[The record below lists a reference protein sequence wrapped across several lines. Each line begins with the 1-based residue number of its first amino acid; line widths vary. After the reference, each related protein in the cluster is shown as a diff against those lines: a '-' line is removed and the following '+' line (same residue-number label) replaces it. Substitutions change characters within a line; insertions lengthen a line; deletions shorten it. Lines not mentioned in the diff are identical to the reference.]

1 MKALTISEAFRSVIG
16 EREVEQAFFTTYS
29 FEPEFF
35 ELEVLPLL
43 LGNPALSRNESIRYY
58 QLQSLM
64 RQHSGRLAVVYDL
77 SVFDPQLAPRLEV
90 DYLPM
95 RVGGACQHAKLMVL
109 VVRDRKSK
117 QLSIV
122 LGAGSFNL
130 TKAGW
135 WENLEVG
142 HWVEL
147 SEGFA
152 PSNILEPL
160 LDALRFYQARTPSP
174 VVDNILGVAM
184 AFEAST
190 ADPNCSFYFSGN
202 GAAHRH
208 FDTFIAEHADAAAPL
223 EIISPFFA
231 DDGNN
236 RIIIDFLGRYPSA
249 TVLLPLDEQGQALV
263 NRQFVYEALPRE
275 SITWGQWSES
285 VRKKHLDPKS
295 PYRRLHAKIYQA
307 HGKDPWC
314 FVGSVNL
321 SFKAFRQNVEAGF
334 LLKGGDAKHLLVALQ
349 APPDRFNPEVEASS
363 ASATGDQEMPPICVA
378 FDWQTD
384 LLHTSCSAP
393 GELVLLNSAAEIL
406 VSVPLNGAD
415 DQLCPAPQL
424 KTHLQGSSLMHA
436 RWLTDAGEAEGT
448 VLVSQRNL
456 FCRPTHLP
464 ALDLQALL
472 KIFIGMH
479 ESRRVELFG
488 DLAVR
493 LLHASQDDG
502 VQDEFLPEPT
512 AEGAFESFFAEF
524 SQVNGAF
531 WELAERLA
539 KAEREG
545 DFQTLAYYLKGQQP
559 DSLRKVL
566 ASIVG
571 SDSTNKEV
579 SLIVR
584 YLTLLSVTDL
594 LKRFAAHADEALI
607 HEAEKALT
615 ALERNELLTQL
626 DGAEGEH
633 FIRWFKTKF
642 FEPVAAMTR
651 TSGEGYSREQ
661 D

>member
-1 MKALTISEAFRSVIG
+1 MKALTISEAFRAVIG
-16 EREVEQAFFTTYS
+16 EREVVQAFFTTYS
-29 FEPEFF
+29 FEPDFF

-43 LGNPALSRNESIRYY
+43 LGNPALSSNESIRYY

-64 RQHSGRLAVVYDL
+64 RQHAGRLAVVYDL

-109 VVRDRKSK
+109 VVRDCKSK

-147 SEGFA
+147 SEGSA
-152 PSNILEPL
+152 PGNILEPL

-174 VVDNILGVAM
+174 VLDSILNVAI
-184 AFEAST
+184 AFQAS
-190 ADPNCSFYFSGN
+190 ADDPNCSFYFSGN

-208 FDTFIAEHADAAAPL
+208 FDTFIAEHTDTDAAL

-236 RIIIDFLGRYPSA
+236 RTIIDFLGRYPSA

-263 NRQFVYEALPRE
+263 DRQSVYEALPRD
-275 SITWGQWSES
+275 SITWGQWCES
-285 VRKKHLDPKS
+285 IRKSHLDPKS

-334 LLKGGDAKHLLVALQ
+334 LLKGGDANPLLVALQ
-349 APPDRFNPEVEASS
+349 APPDRFKVEVEASS
-363 ASATGDQEMPPICVA
+363 ASAAGDLEMPPICVA
-378 FDWQTD
+378 FDWQNY
-384 LLHTSCSAP
+384 LLHTSCKAA
-393 GELVLLNSAAEIL
+393 GELVLLNSTAEAL
-406 VSVPLNGAD
+406 VSVMLNGAD
-415 DQLCPAPQL
+415 DQLSPAPQL
-424 KTHLQGSSLMHA
+424 RAHLQGSSLMHA

-479 ESRRVELFG
+479 ESRRLELFG

-512 AEGAFESFFAEF
+512 SEGSFESFFAEF

-531 WELAERLA
+531 WELAARLD

-571 SDSTNKEV
+571 LDSTNKEA

-594 LKRFAAHADEALI
+594 LKRFVAHADEALI
-607 HEAEKALT
+607 REAEKALT
-615 ALERNELLTQL
+615 VLERDELLTQL

-651 TSGEGYSREQ
+651 IGGEGYTREQ

>member
-1 MKALTISEAFRSVIG
+1 MKALTISEAFRAVIG
-16 EREVEQAFFTTYS
+16 EREVVQAFFTTYS
-29 FEPEFF
+29 FEPDFF

-43 LGNPALSRNESIRYY
+43 LGNPALSSNESIRYY

-64 RQHSGRLAVVYDL
+64 RQHAGRLAVVYDL

-147 SEGFA
+147 SEGSA
-152 PSNILEPL
+152 PGNILEPL
-160 LDALRFYQARTPSP
+160 IDALRFYQSHTPSP
-174 VVDNILGVAM
+174 VLESILSVAM
-184 AFEAST
+184 AFEASA
-190 ADPNCSFYFSGN
+190 ADPNCTFYFSGN

-208 FDTFIAEHADAAAPL
+208 FDTFIAEHTDADMSL

-236 RIIIDFLGRYPSA
+236 RTIIDFLGRYLSV

-263 NRQFVYEALPRE
+263 DRQSVYEALPRE
-275 SITWGQWSES
+275 SITWGQWCES
-285 VRKKHLDPKS
+285 IRKSHLDPKS

-307 HGKDPWC
+307 HGEYPWC

-334 LLKGGDAKHLLVALQ
+334 LLKGGDAKPLLVALK
-349 APPDRFNPEVEASS
+349 APPDRFKVEVESSS
-363 ASATGDQEMPPICVA
+363 ASAAGDLEMPPIRVT

-479 ESRRVELFG
+479 ESRRLELFG

-512 AEGAFESFFAEF
+512 AGGSFESFFAEF

-531 WELAERLA
+531 WELAERLV

-566 ASIVG
+566 GSIVG
-571 SDSTNKEV
+571 LDSTNKEA

-594 LKRFAAHADEALI
+594 LKRFAVHSDEALI

>member
-1 MKALTISEAFRSVIG
+1 MKALTISEAFRAVIG
-16 EREVEQAFFTTYS
+16 EREVVHALFTTYS
-29 FEPEFF
+29 FEPDFF

-43 LGNPALSRNESIRYY
+43 LGNPALSSNESIRYY

-64 RQHSGRLAVVYDL
+64 RQHAGRLAVVYDL

-147 SEGFA
+147 SEGSS
-152 PSNILEPL
+152 PGNILEPL

-174 VVDNILGVAM
+174 VLDSILSVAM
-184 AFEAST
+184 AFEAS
-190 ADPNCSFYFSGN
+190 ADDPNCSFYFSGN

-208 FDTFIAEHADAAAPL
+208 FDTFIAEHADADSSL
-223 EIISPFFA
+223 EVISPFFA

-236 RIIIDFLGRYPSA
+236 RTIIDFLGLFPSA

-263 NRQFVYEALPRE
+263 DRQSMYEALPRE
-275 SITWGQWSES
+275 SIIWGQWCECI
-285 VRKKHLDPKS
+285 RKSRLDPKN

-307 HGKDPWC
+307 YGKDSWC

-334 LLKGGDAKHLLVALQ
+334 LLKGGDIKPLLVALHV
-349 APPDRFNPEVEASS
+349 PPDRFKVEVEASS
-363 ASATGDQEMPPICVA
+363 ASAADDLVMPPICVA

-384 LLHTSCSAP
+384 LLYTSCTAS
-393 GELVLLNSAAEIL
+393 GELVLLNSAAEPL
-406 VSVPLNGAD
+406 VSVVLNGAD
-415 DQLCPAPQL
+415 DQISPASQL
-424 KTHLQGSSLMHA
+424 KTHLQGSSLLHA
-436 RWLTDAGEAEGT
+436 RWLSDAGSAEGT
-448 VLVSQRNL
+448 VLISQRNL

-479 ESRRVELFG
+479 ESRRLELFG

-502 VQDEFLPEPT
+502 VQDEFLPELT
-512 AEGAFESFFAEF
+512 AAGSSESFFAEF

-531 WELAERLA
+531 WELAERLV

-545 DFQTLAYYLKGQQP
+545 DFQALAYYLKGQQP

-571 SDSTNKEV
+571 LDSTNKET

-584 YLTLLSVTDL
+584 YLTLLSVADL
-594 LKRFAAHADEALI
+594 LGRFAAHADEALI
-607 HEAEKALT
+607 HEAET
-615 ALERNELLTQL
+615 ALSVLERDELLTQL

-651 TSGEGYSREQ
+651 TSGEGYPREQ
-661 D
+661 N